1 MGFEEFEPIYCEPK
15 AEWGKSSDF
24 GRSAAPLRRFMMH
37 VFAPDYY
44 HLKIQATDYSS
55 NTFEANKSITQLED
69 LQDSIGIGGSWSEFV
84 DYFISSLESEDV
96 KLVLEKHS
104 GGDGAASARLVSQK
118 TKGMPL
124 ISISLRR
131 VLDCDAKDVMADISF
146 GLFKTLKCPPKMTR
160 QGQGEGYSSQ
170 LMKGVATDEKTSNQ
184 LEILQH
190 QRKLSIA
197 LCQHIAGDAEDDNE
211 ES

>member
-1 MGFEEFEPIYCEPK
+1 MGFEEFESIFGEPR
-15 AEWGKSSDF
+15 AEWGKSSDL
-24 GRSAAPLRRFMMH
+24 GRSAPLRRFLMH

-44 HLKIQATDYSS
+44 HLKIQATDYNS
-55 NTFEANKSITQLED
+55 NTFEANKSISQLED

-84 DYFISSLESEDV
+84 DYFVSSLKSEEI
-96 KLVLEKHS
+96 KLVLEKQS

-131 VLDCDAKDVMADISF
+131 VLDGDANDVMAAISF
-146 GLFKTLKCPPKMTR
+146 GLFKALKCSPKMVA
-160 QGQGEGYSSQ
+160 QGVEYSSQ
-170 LMKGVATDEKTSNQ
+170 LMEADKISNL
-184 LEILQH
+184 LERLEH
-190 QRKLSIA
+190 QRKPSIA
-197 LCQHIAGDAEDDNE
+197 SFQHIAGDAEDDDA